1 MLPNTLK
8 KEVQVTN
15 AKVNLLN
22 DREQSPIFLA
32 ALVNHSEAVI
42 GLLAA
47 GDVIIIVI
55 VIVIVTVIVIVIVI
69 AISSCAGRN
78 GSGACYANCF

>member
-1 MLPNTLK
+1 MAVAGVMLIAFDLD
-8 KEVQVTN
+8 
-15 AKVNLLN
+15 LL
-22 DREQSPIFLA
+22 
-32 ALVNHSEAVI
+32 HY
-42 GLLAA
+42 
-47 GDVIIIVI
+47 VIIIVI